1 MNPYGKPRHGP
12 ADDPPRRSVAAGLY
26 HALTKLGRDPLHRAA
41 DMDDTGQARIAH
53 LNRLGLVRFAAEP
66 VADYC
71 RYALLQV
78 QPRSLEA
85 MESTKRTSSIY
96 RSICLSVLGNSSA
109 PAVSTSPAT

>member
-1 MNPYGKPRHGP
+1 
-12 ADDPPRRSVAAGLY
+12 
-26 HALTKLGRDPLHRAA
+26 
-41 DMDDTGQARIAH
+41 MDDTGQARIAH

-109 PAVSTSPAT
+109 PAVSTSPATCGGGWDTNPRRKEIIGKGPPPRR